1 MLNYYYL
8 FVSIYLLNM
17 IYGFY
22 IENMTKRISNIVAH
36 YSHEEISKVNYT
48 DINENKDLKILKEGL
63 QKIIDKQNNVTN
75 RHLLSFEFI

>member
-22 IENMTKRISNIVAH
+22 IENMTKRMNNIVAH

-48 DINENKDLKILKEGL
+48 DINENKDLKILKQGL

-75 RHLLSFEFI
+75 RHLNLHKQI

>member
-22 IENMTKRISNIVAH
+22 IENMTKRMNNIVL
-36 YSHEEISKVNYT
+36 YSHKEISKVNNT
-48 DINENKDLKILKEGL
+48 DINENKDFKILKEGL
-63 QKIIDKQNNVTN
+63 QKIIDKQNNVTGRYLN
-75 RHLLSFEFI
+75 LHKQI